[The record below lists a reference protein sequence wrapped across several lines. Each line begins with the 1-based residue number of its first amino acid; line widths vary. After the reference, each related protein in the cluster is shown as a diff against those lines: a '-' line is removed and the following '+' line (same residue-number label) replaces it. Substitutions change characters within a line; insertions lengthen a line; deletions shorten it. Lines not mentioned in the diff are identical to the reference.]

1 MSDQLIT
8 HNDVTQAVS
17 QLLVEVATGRNVKKT
32 QLENAI
38 AASDATVRRM
48 QSHINA
54 VKVMIECKK
63 HGVDFAAAMRE
74 MRALDGETSGD
85 FQRMLDQPAV
95 NDL

>member
-1 MSDQLIT
+1 MT
-8 HNDVTQAVS
+8 EVTNADVTQALS
-17 QLLVEVATGRNVKKT
+17 SLLTEIAAGRNVNKT
-32 QLENAI
+32 QLEKTI

-74 MRALDGETSGD
+74 VRQLDGDAADEFRALLA
-85 FQRMLDQPAV
+85 RPV
-95 NDL
+95 NDI

>member
-1 MSDQLIT
+1 MNEQLIT

-17 QLLVEVATGRNVKKT
+17 QLLVEVATGRNVNRS
-32 QLENAI
+32 QLEKAI

-74 MRALDGETSGD
+74 IRALDAEASQEFKQLMDSTSI
-85 FQRMLDQPAV
+85 
-95 NDL
+95 

>member
-1 MSDQLIT
+1 MNNELIT
-8 HNDVTQAVS
+8 QNQLTQAVS
-17 QLLVEVATGRNVKKT
+17 QLLVDVATGRNVNKS
-32 QLENAI
+32 QLEKAI

-74 MRALDGETSGD
+74 IRGLDGEASAE
-85 FQRMLDQPAV
+85 FKQMLDKQE
-95 NDL
+95 L

>member
-1 MSDQLIT
+1 MNEQLIT
-8 HNDVTQAVS
+8 HNDVSQAVS
-17 QLLVEVATGRNVKKT
+17 QLLVEVATGRNVNRS
-32 QLENAI
+32 QLEKAI

-74 MRALDGETSGD
+74 IRALDGEASQEFKQLMDSTSI
-85 FQRMLDQPAV
+85 
-95 NDL
+95 

>member
-1 MSDQLIT
+1 MNEQLIT
-8 HNDVTQAVS
+8 HNDVSQAVS
-17 QLLVEVATGRNVKKT
+17 QLLVEVATGRNVNRS
-32 QLENAI
+32 QLEKAI

-74 MRALDGETSGD
+74 IRGLDAEASQEFKQLMDSTSI
-85 FQRMLDQPAV
+85 
-95 NDL
+95 